1 MPICRAAAR
10 KNNTACEFPAMNF
23 AAKLLPPSWLA
34 AARLQVPIVYA
45 CLTLV
50 SLSAVVSANLRVVL
64 KREG

>member
-1 MPICRAAAR
+1 
-10 KNNTACEFPAMNF
+10 MNF